1 MGSFF
6 TVCAV
11 LGGGIL
17 ILQFVLGLFGVG
29 GGHDIGHVDAGHA
42 TLGPHVPGTHDGEL
56 GEHEEPA
63 QAGLNLLS
71 VRALT
76 SGLAFFGVA
85 GLAALSVGWPTILAL
100 PAAAIAGFLA
110 MLFVAVTMR
119 WLLRLESDG
128 SLRITNAIGAEATV
142 YIPIPAHASAPG
154 KVTFAL
160 QGRTVEYD
168 AVTTGPALPTSAS
181 VIIVDVRDGNV
192 LEVVETPT
200 LSPTES

>member
-1 MGSFF
+1 MSSFF

-17 ILQFVLGLFGVG
+17 ILQFLLGLFGLG
-29 GGHDIGHVDAGHA
+29 GGHDVGHLGAGHA
-42 TLGPHVPGTHDGEL
+42 GLDANASGAHGGEL

-63 QAGLNLLS
+63 EAGLNLLS

-76 SGLAFFGVA
+76 AGLAFFGLA
-85 GLAALSVGWPTILAL
+85 GLATVSAGWPAILAL
-100 PAAAIAGFLA
+100 PAAAVAGFLA

-128 SLRITNAIGAEATV
+128 SPRIANAIGAEATV

-154 KVTFAL
+154 KVMFAL

-168 AVTTGPALPTSAS
+168 AVTTGSSLPTGAS
-181 VIIVDVRDGNV
+181 VIIVDVRDDNV

-200 LSPTES
+200 LSPEEP